1 MGKKFNNIKPG
12 TICTLVYNDS
22 LTFRITHVNE
32 LGYPFAKHSMF
43 HYKYTKNI
51 WADDYEF
58 QIDDKPVC
66 MGYTTEY
73 EEATKEQKEKFIEM
87 EQKEVNINEFKKA
100 LHKGIVEF
108 KYTKKNGETRTAK
121 GTLNIGV
128 MGEENAPKGTG
139 YDIVDN
145 NIRYYDLNSE
155 GWRSFITD
163 NLIDWSDEVC

>member
-1 MGKKFNNIKPG
+1 MIKKFNNIKAG
-12 TICTLVYNDS
+12 TICTLVHNDL

-32 LGYPFAKHSMF
+32 LGYPFAKHSMYL
-43 HYKYTKNI
+43 YKY
-51 WADDYEF
+51 ADPSYYEF
-58 QIDDKPVC
+58 QIDKKPVC
-66 MGYTTEY
+66 MAYTIEY
-73 EEATKEQKEKFIEM
+73 KEATKEQKEKFIEM
-87 EQKEVNINEFKKA
+87 EQKEMNIQEFKNA
-100 LHKGIVEF
+100 LHNGVVEF
-108 KYTKKNGETRTAK
+108 KYMKKNGDIRTAK